1 MTNWIV
7 RMDVVPQNPAF
18 NSPAD
23 AEAVEKSV
31 GGFHRTFNV
40 QGEDI
45 LEAHYQAQLIITGI
59 KTNPKVWQC
68 HITAIEKTR
77 R

>member
-1 MTNWIV
+1 MPDWIV
-7 RMDVVPQNPAF
+7 RMDVYPEY
-18 NSPAD
+18 S
-23 AEAVEKSV
+23 KSNTPSDEIAV

-40 QGEDI
+40 QGEEI
-45 LEAHYQAQLIITGI
+45 LDAYHEAELIITGI
-59 KTNPKVWQC
+59 KTNPKVWRC